1 MIPTKGRSDLSDH
14 ANSWWTDYTEVSLQS
29 LPPSR
34 LWSLKLL
41 NNVVETKDGY
51 TLGHCRRV
59 QDYARAL
66 GEALGLSDQQ
76 LSNLLIAATFHDIGK
91 VGIISAI
98 LNKPGPLDAFQWQ
111 VIYMHPVLGR
121 ELWEGSVPRLI
132 EVARIIHQHHERWD
146 GDGYPQGLA
155 GEDIRPEARVLGV
168 VDAYDAMCS
177 DRPYRPA
184 LSDSVVL
191 DELYA
196 GAGGQFDPEAAGL
209 FIDIIQDRKLKA
221 A

>member
-1 MIPTKGRSDLSDH
+1 L
-14 ANSWWTDYTEVSLQS
+14 AS

-34 LWSLKLL
+34 IWSLQLL
-41 NNVVETKDGY
+41 NTTVEHKDGY
-51 TLGHCRRV
+51 TIGHSQRV
-59 QDYARAL
+59 QGYARAL
-66 GEALGLSDQQ
+66 GEVLGLTSEQ
-76 LSNLLIAATFHDIGK
+76 LRSLMISAAFHDIGK
-91 VGIISAI
+91 VGVISTI
-98 LNKPGPLDAFQWQ
+98 LNKPGPLDTFQWR

-121 ELWEGSVPRLI
+121 ELWEGAVPGLRD
-132 EVARIIHQHHERWD
+132 VAEIIHQHHERWD

-155 GEDIRPEARVLGV
+155 GEEICMGARILAV

-184 LSDSVVL
+184 LAEPVVFE
-191 DELYA
+191 ELHT